1 MLSTVAAPRA
11 TPRAAPT
18 AAPTAAP
25 RAAPRAAPTA
35 AVFNDFVKFE
45 VHILVQ
51 CLIEMRDVEMWWRP
65 VAIFLKFIYHL
76 FYGIHWIYTPLREDP
91 SVVFDLSPPNI
102 WIFCRI
108 ETNTILFLSLLIDFD
123 ACMRVS
129 CLLVSAHMR
138 SDSATLAVFVSLTTT
153 YVVRH
158 RVCVLSVSRNGW
170 CEKEIKIDGWC
181 EKEIKI
187 DFFLYKYQKNKF

>member
-11 TPRAAPT
+11 TPRATPRAAPT
-18 AAPTAAP
+18 AAPT
-25 RAAPRAAPTA
+25 AAPRAAPTA

-51 CLIEMRDVEMWWRP
+51 RLIEMRDVEMWWRP
-65 VAIFLKFIYHL
+65 VALADGRATPPLGRVAIFLKFIYHL
-76 FYGIHWIYTPLREDP
+76 FYGIHWIYTPLREKP

-108 ETNTILFLSLLIDFD
+108 ETNTILFPSLLIDFD

-129 CLLVSAHMR
+129 CLLVSTHMLLI
-138 SDSATLAVFVSLTTT
+138 DDAPLAVFVSLTTT

-158 RVCVLSVSRNGW
+158 RVCVLSVSR
-170 CEKEIKIDGWC
+170 I
-181 EKEIKI
+181 
-187 DFFLYKYQKNKF
+187 